1 MGATFSSTD
10 DRLLNNVTHLQETSE
25 PSNIATEE
33 ATITYI
39 YKKGDNIKI
48 DTYPIIYSSSSFSNA
63 KDIILLK
70 THPNFDELFKE
81 LTTGNTY
88 KFTYKYSSFGD
99 NILTSISESTKFECI
114 GIVKGFV
121 NVPINF
127 RWLDWYEIIIGSD
140 CTKRILVKRNKI
152 SGIKLEETYKFICD
166 RAFDS
171 KYYKVVDYKK
181 IDI

>member
-1 MGATFSSTD
+1 MGTTLSSTN
-10 DRLLNNVTHLQETSE
+10 DRLLNNVTHLQETSNT
-25 PSNIATEE
+25 SNIATKE
-33 ATITYI
+33 ATITSMYD
-39 YKKGDNIKI
+39 KGDNIEISTQPKL
-48 DTYPIIYSSSSFSNA
+48 FSLA
-63 KDIILLK
+63 LFSHAEGIILLK
-70 THPNFDELFKE
+70 THPNFDELFEE
-81 LTTGNTY
+81 LNTGNTY

-99 NILTSISESTKFECI
+99 NILTSISESTKFECV

-121 NVPINF
+121 NVPKNF

-140 CTKRILVKRNKI
+140 CTKRVLVKRNKI

-171 KYYKVVDYKK
+171 SYYKVVDYKK